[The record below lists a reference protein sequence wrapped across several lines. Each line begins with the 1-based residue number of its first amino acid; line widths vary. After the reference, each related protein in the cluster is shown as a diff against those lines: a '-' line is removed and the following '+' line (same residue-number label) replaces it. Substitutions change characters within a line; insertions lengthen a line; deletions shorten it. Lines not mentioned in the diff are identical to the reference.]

1 MAESTAAICDVY
13 LWQWRMSSADPQ
25 GSSEIHLSAD
35 LNYLNAEQKHKNSE
49 EFVDMDKMGYI
60 MSKFHNYFW
69 Q

>member
-35 LNYLNAEQKHKNSE
+35 LNYLNTEQKHKNSE
-49 EFVDMDKMGYI
+49 EFVLFIWIKWGRYHVKI
-60 MSKFHNYFW
+60 P
-69 Q
+69 